1 MGHLCALY
9 PTTLPLQLPE
19 GAIPPRAATL
29 RVYPLA
35 VNEGVVYVWMGE
47 DPWEE
52 GAKDILP
59 IPSTPDHLD
68 ENKVRTI
75 RALEMALFDVLY
87 FLDPRSLETQLVSTC
102 RLEA

>member
-1 MGHLCALY
+1 MRLWGTCVLY
-9 PTTLPLQLPE
+9 PTTVPLQLPE
-19 GAIPPRAATL
+19 GATPPRAATL

-47 DPWEE
+47 NPWGE

-68 ENKVRTI
+68 ENKVCLREQRLT
-75 RALEMALFDVLY
+75 RFFLE
-87 FLDPRSLETQLVSTC
+87 PVS
-102 RLEA
+102 